1 MIDTITLETKRET
14 TAPAAMR
21 RVPAAQVATAPARVQ
36 WPWGMVSVLGLTVL
50 AVIPFVR

>member
-14 TAPAAMR
+14 TAPVTR
-21 RVPAAQVATAPARVQ
+21 RVPAAQVAAAPARVQ